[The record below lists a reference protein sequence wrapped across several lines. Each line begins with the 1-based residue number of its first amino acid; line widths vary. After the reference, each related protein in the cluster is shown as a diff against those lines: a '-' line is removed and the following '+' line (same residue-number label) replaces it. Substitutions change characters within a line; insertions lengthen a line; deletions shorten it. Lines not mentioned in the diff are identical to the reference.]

1 MLYLFK
7 KNRAYLIATFLII
20 FYPMV
25 LLLVVIMLLDPSEK
39 AFAFDKLTH
48 FSAFSI
54 LSYFIYF
61 ILSYQDKILFLKIHR
76 TAITILFALSIGAS
90 IEIIQLYMPNRSTSI
105 YDMMANLCGI
115 LFTIL
120 IIKHS
125 PKRIKKLK
133 RYGFEI
139 FKFDK

>member
-20 FYPMV
+20 FYPVV
-25 LLLVVIMLLDPSEK
+25 LLLVIIMILDPSEK
-39 AFAFDKLTH
+39 AFALDKLTH
-48 FSAFSI
+48 FAVFSI
-54 LSYFIYF
+54 LSYFCYF
-61 ILSYQDKILFLKIHR
+61 IFSYQDRIMFLKIHR
-76 TAITILFALSIGAS
+76 TSLTIIFALFIGAL
-90 IEIIQLYMPNRSTSI
+90 IEIIQLFIPNRSTSI

-133 RYGFEI
+133 RYGI
-139 FKFDK
+139 